1 MARQLN
7 GKNSRPPCSRTTRRR
22 YVLPVPVGVIYGRR
36 DAWGGEFAFVVE
48 GELVLGRFT
57 VGERIG
63 DGGHGTVHRAWDE
76 RLCRWVAVKAVEGDS
91 AGRVLREAH
100 AAARL
105 NHPGIVTLYE
115 LGEHN
120 GCAYLVSE
128 LVEGPNL
135 RELAAAGE
143 ISDREVAD
151 VGAELCA
158 ALTHAHAAGVVH
170 RDLKPDNVLVR
181 RARAGR
187 FSRDSGERALLAD
200 FGIASVEDE
209 QSLTATGQVVG
220 TLAYMSPEQAMGE
233 EVGAPTDV
241 YSLGLTLYELWAG
254 FNPVAQGTPAA
265 TARAIGEPVASLG
278 AYRPEL
284 PPALAAA
291 IDACLGP
298 DPLDRPAPSD
308 LREALML
315 LRGALHPDRAVPE
328 PESSASVDSL
338 HVDVPTRPL
347 AILLGA
353 AAVALV
359 GSLLGLPGLAIVTA
373 TLLAPAALAL
383 TRVRE
388 WATPALAPALGLVG
402 AAPAFLA
409 IAARHERNGGRAAL
423 AALAWAWTAIVGAIM
438 GETLGVSAAGID
450 SSGWAGSGPTTM
462 DSVLGSLLTP
472 TAISIGLIWVG
483 GTVLLGLLLDA
494 TGPAGAAVGGLIWS
508 AMIAA
513 SLGAAGADAVP
524 SILLAPALVIAVGVA
539 IWDRHGRP
547 DPREWLPESVAV
559 APTATAIRARP
570 AAGPRPAAMR
580 PPLNPAASPPADE
593 EIRAT
598 RTARRHVRAALHGA
612 GSRAGLP

>member
-1 MARQLN
+1 M
-7 GKNSRPPCSRTTRRR
+7 
-22 YVLPVPVGVIYGRR
+22 
-36 DAWGGEFAFVVE
+36 VE

-135 RELAAAGE
+135 RELATSAA

-158 ALTHAHAAGVVH
+158 ALTHAHAAGVIH

-200 FGIASVEDE
+200 FGIASIEDAP
-209 QSLTATGQVVG
+209 SLTATGQVVG
-220 TLAYMSPEQAMGE
+220 TLAYMSPEQALGD
-233 EVGAPTDV
+233 EVGPETDV
-241 YSLGLTLYELWAG
+241 YSLGLTLYELWSG
-254 FNPVAQGTPAA
+254 INPVVRSTPAA
-265 TARAIGEPVASLG
+265 TARAIGEPVAGLG
-278 AYRPEL
+278 ESRPEL
-284 PPALAAA
+284 PPALTTVV
-291 IDACLGP
+291 DACLEP
-298 DPLDRPAPSD
+298 DPRDRPALAD
-308 LREALML
+308 LREALIM

-328 PESSASVDSL
+328 PIFGDGADTARLE
-338 HVDVPTRPL
+338 VPTRPL
-347 AILLGA
+347 AILLSAG
-353 AAVALV
+353 AVALA
-359 GSLLGLPGLAIVTA
+359 GSLLGLPGLAIVA
-373 TLLAPAALAL
+373 AALLAPAALSL

-388 WATPALAPALGLVG
+388 WFTPGLAPLLGLIG

-409 IAARHERNGGRAAL
+409 LAARHERTGGRIAL
-423 AALAWAWTAIVGAIM
+423 AALGWAWTGVAGAIL
-438 GETLGVSAAGID
+438 GRSLGVSAPTDAG
-450 SSGWAGSGPTTM
+450 GWVGSGPVAAG
-462 DSVLGSLLTP
+462 DVLASLLTP
-472 TAISIGLIWVG
+472 TALSIGLIWVG
-483 GTVLLGLLLDA
+483 GTILLGLLLDA
-494 TGPAGAAVGGLIWS
+494 TEPAGAAIGGLIWS
-508 AMIAA
+508 ATIVA
-513 SLGAAGADAVP
+513 SLGAAGHDAVP
-524 SILLAPALVIAVGVA
+524 TFLLTPALVIAVAAA

-547 DPREWLPESVAV
+547 DLRQWLPEPALPALTTTAV
-559 APTATAIRARP
+559 R
-570 AAGPRPAAMR
+570 PRPAPAPRPAPVR
-580 PPLNPAASPPADE
+580 PPLNPAAAPPADD

-612 GSRAGLP
+612 GPRAGLP